1 MLEMMHHMDPN
12 MQKLLQETMKM
23 QGLPGLPGM
32 PGIPNPQALQGLMLN
47 ESFKQFAAAGNIASH
62 PSVPNNGNGIQTT
75 VSFILSLL

>member
-23 QGLPGLPGM
+23 QGLPGMPGM

-47 ESFKQFAAAGNIASH
+47 ESFKQLAAAGNIASH

-75 VSFILSLL
+75 VSFIVSLL

>member
-23 QGLPGLPGM
+23 QGLPGMPGM

-47 ESFKQFAAAGNIASH
+47 ESFKQLAAAGNIASH

-75 VSFILSLL
+75 VSLILSLL

>member
-23 QGLPGLPGM
+23 QGLPVLPGI

-47 ESFKQFAAAGNIASH
+47 ESFKQLAAAGNIASH

-75 VSFILSLL
+75 VSFIVSLL